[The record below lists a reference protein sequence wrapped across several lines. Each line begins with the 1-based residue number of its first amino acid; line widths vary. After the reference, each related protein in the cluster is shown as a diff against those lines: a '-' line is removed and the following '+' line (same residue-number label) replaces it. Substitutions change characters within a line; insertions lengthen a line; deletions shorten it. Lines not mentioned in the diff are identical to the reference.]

1 MEKQFAKGVNVKAI
15 QTKYGEIIKVGINTE
30 KIFEN
35 NISENGWVNFD
46 IKKSKTGT
54 LYAEI
59 QQKKEQ

>member
-1 MEKQFAKGVNVKAI
+1 MEKQFAQGVNIKSVAT
-15 QTKYGEIIKVGINTE
+15 QYGDIIKVGINTT

-35 NISENGWVNFD
+35 PISESGWLNFD

-54 LYAEI
+54 YYAEL

>member
-1 MEKQFAKGVNVKAI
+1 MEKQFAKGVNVKTI

-59 QQKKEQ
+59 

>member
-1 MEKQFAKGVNVKAI
+1 MEKQFAKGINVKAI

-35 NISENGWVNFD
+35 QINNGWVNFD

-59 QQKKEQ
+59 QQKKEK

>member
-1 MEKQFAKGVNVKAI
+1 MEKQFAKGVNVKVI
-15 QTKYGEIIKVGINTE
+15 QTKYGEIIKVGVNTE

-35 NISENGWVNFD
+35 QINNGWVNFD